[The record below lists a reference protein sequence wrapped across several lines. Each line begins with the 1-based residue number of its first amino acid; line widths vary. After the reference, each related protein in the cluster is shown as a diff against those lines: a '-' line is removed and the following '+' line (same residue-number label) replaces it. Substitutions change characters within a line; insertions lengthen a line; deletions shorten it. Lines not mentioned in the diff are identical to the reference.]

1 MTKDIKYLIVNYITC
16 SKVQGLGTN
25 PINQMAIKYGL
36 KTVTDNSENV
46 AFYDNHGPI
55 NATKE
60 YNAFGDALS
69 AINDLAGTLVKNH
82 LCVRV

>member
-1 MTKDIKYLIVNYITC
+1 
-16 SKVQGLGTN
+16 
-25 PINQMAIKYGL
+25 MAIKYGL

-69 AINDLAGTLVKNH
+69 AVNDLAGTLVKIIFVYVYNYNTKRMH
-82 LCVRV
+82 THS